1 MDIRSILA
9 VVDGGEESRTV
20 LTTALEMGR
29 RLDAATALLHVTP
42 QVAHEILPIADDIP
56 SQSVSR
62 LIDSMTRANEARHS
76 AFEKLIDET
85 VTKANV
91 PVIAPS
97 EITNSRHFAVSKIC
111 VTGHENREIA
121 ARGRLFDLVIIA
133 IPGADS
139 GGVESAVLEAAL
151 LDTARPVLITCRYP
165 RPVIGGHVTVAWDGS
180 REAAQSVRNALP
192 MMKIA
197 SAIEVVHIED
207 GASPHVNPEDIC
219 QYLSLHSLTAV
230 PRTIAATKGDIA
242 STLLDAA
249 HENGH
254 ALLVMGAY
262 GAGAAAEY
270 MFGGVTRSVLSQADL
285 PLLLSH

>member
-9 VVDGGEESRTV
+9 VVDGGDESRTV

-42 QVAHEILPIADDIP
+42 QVTHEILPAADDMP
-56 SQSVSR
+56 TQAVSK
-62 LIDSMTRANEARHS
+62 LIDSMTRANEARHL
-76 AFEKLIDET
+76 AFESLIEET
-85 VTKANV
+85 VSKAGI
-91 PVIAPS
+91 PVISPS
-97 EITNSRHFAVSKIC
+97 EITKSHHFAVAKIC
-111 VTGHENREIA
+111 ITGHENREIA

-151 LDTARPVLITCRYP
+151 LDTARPVLIACPYP

-180 REAAQSVRNALP
+180 REAAQSIRNALP
-192 MMKIA
+192 LMRIA
-197 SAIEVVHIED
+197 SAIEIVHVAD
-207 GASPHVNPEDIC
+207 DPATQVNPEDIC
-219 QYLSLHSLTAV
+219 QYLSLHSLNAI
-230 PRTIAATKGDIA
+230 PRTITAPKSEIAAA
-242 STLLDAA
+242 LLDAA
-249 HENGH
+249 RENGH

-262 GAGAAAEY
+262 GAGAATEY